1 MEEIKKEIYI
11 NSSPDPV
18 SLKGTEEI
26 ANQMKNSVCKIYNN
40 GNGTGFFTKI
50 PYKSKLL
57 PVLITN
63 SHVIK
68 KEDILNDKIISLSF
82 NNEEVTKKIKLN
94 RNRLIYTN
102 EKLDVTI
109 IEIIEN
115 KDNFNN
121 NFLELDDQIINYFKL
136 NNKEDPS
143 YINNIYSNKSIYLV
157 GYPGDNHVVV
167 SYGKP
172 PEIDEVNKSKIKHY
186 CSTEE
191 GSSGSPILLI
201 KNQKLIGIH
210 YGTIKQFG
218 YNNGT
223 LLIYSIIEFANIK
236 NNLLI
241 SDCSITEIYENNI
254 INSINNLNINSFS
267 NKNDNTN
274 NIILIDKDI
283 ENNKDN
289 ENKKDNE
296 NYKDNKK
303 YIDKVIDIK
312 IDKSFDED
320 INDYSNGLFIE
331 NNFINLKDGSYSLYL
346 SFKTIKKISELMKN
360 CICKIYYKNKNIG
373 TGFLCKLPTRELI
386 ASVPVL
392 ITNIHVINNDLLN
405 KDNEQITL
413 ITKREQKIIALNNQ
427 KKKIIFY
434 EYGITVIEIKESDK
448 IKHFIDFDDNISNN
462 KDDKDNIIKTV
473 YMIQNR
479 DMNNNI
485 HVYTSFGLLK
495 EDISNPSHFSHN
507 CPTLTSSL
515 ASPIINLNNHKIIG
529 ILQNNTKGYFINIFA
544 FSSTTFKTE
553 DIINYNL
560 YHVGSSNDISNKKF
574 CLNNI
579 DISVKKGF
587 KFIHHNKY
595 PSLNSII
602 QMLTSIGEVKDLF
615 DPSLSIGEKIKKNY
629 FKRYNN
635 IYILSSYLQK
645 ALLETYQIDKEN
657 KEISLKEMTIRWV
670 SEFLLKKKKK

>member
-11 NSSPDPV
+11 NSSPEPV

-82 NNEEVTKKIKLN
+82 NNEEITKKIKLN

-115 KDNFNN
+115 KDYFNN
-121 NFLELDDQIINYFKL
+121 NYLELDDQIINYFKL

-172 PEIDEVNKSKIKHY
+172 PEIDDENKSKIKHY
-186 CSTEE
+186 CTTEE

-241 SDCSITEIYENNI
+241 SDCTITEIYENNI

-303 YIDKVIDIK
+303 YID
-312 IDKSFDED
+312 
-320 INDYSNGLFIE
+320 
-331 NNFINLKDGSYSLYL
+331 
-346 SFKTIKKISELMKN
+346 
-360 CICKIYYKNKNIG
+360 
-373 TGFLCKLPTRELI
+373 
-386 ASVPVL
+386 
-392 ITNIHVINNDLLN
+392 
-405 KDNEQITL
+405 
-413 ITKREQKIIALNNQ
+413 
-427 KKKIIFY
+427 
-434 EYGITVIEIKESDK
+434 
-448 IKHFIDFDDNISNN
+448 
-462 KDDKDNIIKTV
+462 
-473 YMIQNR
+473 
-479 DMNNNI
+479 
-485 HVYTSFGLLK
+485 
-495 EDISNPSHFSHN
+495 
-507 CPTLTSSL
+507 
-515 ASPIINLNNHKIIG
+515 
-529 ILQNNTKGYFINIFA
+529 
-544 FSSTTFKTE
+544 
-553 DIINYNL
+553 
-560 YHVGSSNDISNKKF
+560 
-574 CLNNI
+574 
-579 DISVKKGF
+579 
-587 KFIHHNKY
+587 
-595 PSLNSII
+595 
-602 QMLTSIGEVKDLF
+602 
-615 DPSLSIGEKIKKNY
+615 
-629 FKRYNN
+629 
-635 IYILSSYLQK
+635 
-645 ALLETYQIDKEN
+645 
-657 KEISLKEMTIRWV
+657 
-670 SEFLLKKKKK
+670 